1 MNITH
6 GITTIVLAA
15 ALATATGCAARSG
28 PAGDTPET
36 PASQAPAPAAP
47 AASADAGSA
56 AAQPAEEPVITVED
70 FAYELPDSVAP
81 GATVTVVNEGEATHT
96 VTAQDTGAFEAVV
109 AGGETT
115 TFTAP
120 EEPGEYPITCNYHP
134 EMSGT
139 LVVE

>member
-15 ALATATGCAARSG
+15 ALAGATGCAARSG
-28 PAGDTPET
+28 PAGDTPEA
-36 PASQAPAPAAP
+36 PASTAP

-56 AAQPAEEPVITVED
+56 AAQPAGEPAGEPVITVED
-70 FAYELPDSVAP
+70 FAYELPAPVAP
-81 GATVTVVNEGEATHT
+81 GATITVINDGEATHT
-96 VTAQDTGAFEAVV
+96 VTAQDTGTFDAVV

-120 EEPGEYPITCNYHP
+120 EEPGEYPITCTYHP

>member
-1 MNITH
+1 MNTTH

-15 ALATATGCAARSG
+15 ALAGATGCAARSG
-28 PAGDTPET
+28 PAGEAPEA
-36 PASQAPAPAAP
+36 PASQAPAPTAAAP
-47 AASADAGSA
+47 GSA
-56 AAQPAEEPVITVED
+56 AAPSAQEAVITVED

-81 GATVTVVNEGEATHT
+81 GATVTVINDGEATHT
-96 VTAQDTGAFEAVV
+96 VTAQEAGTFEAVV
-109 AGGETT
+109 AGGEIT

-120 EEPGEYPITCNYHP
+120 EAPGEYPITCTYHP

>member
-28 PAGDTPET
+28 PAGDTPE
-36 PASQAPAPAAP
+36 APALTAP

-70 FAYELPDSVAP
+70 FVYELPASVAP
-81 GATVTVVNEGEATHT
+81 GATVTVVNQGEATHT

-120 EEPGEYPITCNYHP
+120 EEPGEYPITCAYHP

>member
-15 ALATATGCAARSG
+15 ALTTATGCAARSG
-28 PAGDTPET
+28 PAGEAPEA
-36 PASQAPAPAAP
+36 PASQAPAAA
-47 AASADAGSA
+47 SA

-70 FAYELPDSVAP
+70 FAYELPGSVAP
-81 GATVTVVNEGEATHT
+81 GATVTVINDGEATHT
-96 VTAQDTGAFEAVV
+96 VTAQEAGTFEAVV

-120 EEPGEYPITCNYHP
+120 EEPGEYPITCTYHP

-139 LVVE
+139 LIVE